1 MLLISSIIVFL
12 WTGFSAAISEHVLN
26 HGVEVEAPFL
36 SRTGKKGWI
45 QVAALGL
52 AVGLS
57 CFLAPKGGWS
67 VLSLVLIIAA
77 LVHIAGWFFKYA
89 DEWKE
94 WFLFTLMSIPAIIVL
109 ASAGAGVAE
118 IVKSAFWV
126 SFFKTLPGILSTAFG
141 WFLLIALFF
150 AKHESADSVNKRK
163 VYGVLR
169 WIALGLAIL
178 SLLAQIIWGGINWKA
193 IDWNW
198 GKKTNTEAT
207 TVVEEQPV
215 KTSNWWYFYNISMIA
230 DEDAKND
237 YNFGPNPLEE
247 LATAR
252 VASGVLTLKDIAGK
266 TEDELIALVSVE
278 EIEKDFR
285 TRLSYDPALG
295 AGDMAWLDA
304 NVKTRYLG
312 EFYDECKGEWA
323 STINSAKVRWM
334 NNKTA
339 YAQTLAAFFTFLDSA
354 EKVEV
359 VKVKSGLDD
368 QMYMNP
374 YTTDHVPDVIVMETL
389 DHDGYFLKYTFNIK
403 GELKTVSY
411 RIDCGYQ
418 PTNVSK
424 VMNIPAQTNP
434 NKPTPTPTDPGKPSG
449 GNPDPGKPSGGDP
462 DPGKPSGGDPGKPG
476 GGDPGKPGGGDPPSD
491 PPDDPDD
498 PYDPPYNKNPNQGT
512 PVGGNDNPGPGGST
526 NNGAVYSSE
535 ENPNNSVFDTYE
547 EYQQE
552 MQELKEVNEGQ
563 KTGGDPNI
571 PSYTP
576 PGTNNG
582 GGTNVDSNA
591 ESGTGNGGIDAGTP
605 THNTNVDSNVGGST
619 STSDDPVG
627 TEWGG
632 PPD

>member
-1 MLLISSIIVFL
+1 MVWSIIVCL
-12 WTGFSAAISEHVLN
+12 WIVFWAADIEHTLN
-26 HGVEVEAPFL
+26 HGVEDEAPFL
-36 SRTGKKGWI
+36 SRVGEKGWI
-45 QVAALGL
+45 QAISLGVGVGL
-52 AVGLS
+52 ANY
-57 CFLAPKGGWS
+57 LAPLGGVWS
-67 VLSLVLIIAA
+67 ILGLVLIIAA
-77 LVHIAGWFFKYA
+77 MVYIAVWFFK
-89 DEWKE
+89 DVDRGKE
-94 WFLFTLMSIPAIIVL
+94 WFLFFLMTFPMHFVL
-109 ASAGAGVAE
+109 ASAGAAVAGM
-118 IVKSAFWV
+118 VKSTFWHSV
-126 SFFKTLPGILSTAFG
+126 LGVLPGVLSTAFG
-141 WFLLIALFF
+141 GFMLTVLFF
-150 AKHESADSVNKRK
+150 RFYENTEKAVWK
-163 VYGVLR
+163 VLR
-169 WIALGLAIL
+169 WVALGLTVFAM
-178 SLLAQIIWGGINWKA
+178 LAQIIWGGINWGA
-193 IDWNW
+193 IDWSW
-198 GKKTNTEAT
+198 AKKTTEPEQT
-207 TVVEEQPV
+207 DSIVTEELVE
-215 KTSNWWYFYNISMIA
+215 TGNWWYFYNTAMIG
-230 DEDAKND
+230 DSDTKND
-237 YNFGPNPLEE
+237 YNFGANPLDE
-247 LATAR
+247 LALAR
-252 VASGVLTLKDIAGK
+252 VKNGVLTLKDISGK

-285 TRLSYDPALG
+285 TRLGYDPALG

-304 NVKTRYLG
+304 NTGTRYLG

-334 NNKTA
+334 KDQA
-339 YAQTLAAFFTFLDSA
+339 SYYRTLAAFFTFLDSA

-374 YTTDHVPDVIVMETL
+374 FTTDHVPDVIVMETL
-389 DHDGYFLKYTFNIK
+389 DHDGYFLRYTFNIK
-403 GELKTVSY
+403 GEKITVAY

-434 NKPTPTPTDPGKPSG
+434 NKPTPTPAPT
-449 GNPDPGKPSGGDP
+449 DPGKPSGGDP

-476 GGDPGKPGGGDPPSD
+476 GGDPPSD
-491 PPDDPDD
+491 PGGDD

-526 NNGAVYSSE
+526 NNGVGALYSSE
-535 ENPNNSVFDTYE
+535 ELPSNSAFDTYE

-552 MQELKEVNEGQ
+552 MQELQEVNANQ
-563 KTGGDPNI
+563 AVGGDPNT

>member
-1 MLLISSIIVFL
+1 MLLWSIIILIWVGLF
-12 WTGFSAAISEHVLN
+12 AAINEHVLN
-26 HGVEVEAPFL
+26 YGVKDQTPFL
-36 SRTGKKGWI
+36 SRVGEKGWYQAI
-45 QVAALGL
+45 ALGL
-52 AVGLS
+52 AVGLANY
-57 CFLAPKGGWS
+57 LASKGGWS
-67 VLSLVLIIAA
+67 ILSLVLVVAA
-77 LVHIAGWFFKYA
+77 LVYIAWWFFKTVS
-89 DEWKE
+89 EWKE
-94 WFLFTLMSIPAIIVL
+94 WILFVLMSIPVTIVL
-109 ASAGAGVAE
+109 AAACAGVAE
-118 IVKSAFWV
+118 MIKSTFWV
-126 SFFKTLPGILSTAFG
+126 SVFMTLPAILSTAFG
-141 WFLLIALFF
+141 GFLLTRLMFVGYELTEKLFYKIA
-150 AKHESADSVNKRK
+150 
-163 VYGVLR
+163 R
-169 WIALGLAIL
+169 WVAWALTVVIL
-178 SLLAQIIWGGINWKA
+178 IAQIIWGGINWGA
-193 IDWNW
+193 IDWSW
-198 GKKTNTEAT
+198 AKKTTEPEQT
-207 TVVEEQPV
+207 DSIVTEEPVE
-215 KTSNWWYFYNISMIA
+215 TGNWWYFYNTAMIG
-230 DEDAKND
+230 DSDTKND
-237 YNFGPNPLEE
+237 YNFGANPLDE
-247 LATAR
+247 LALAR
-252 VASGVLTLKDIAGK
+252 VKNGVLTLKDISGK

-285 TRLSYDPALG
+285 TRLGYDPALG

-304 NVKTRYLG
+304 NTGTRYLG

-334 NNKTA
+334 KDQA
-339 YAQTLAAFFTFLDSA
+339 SYYRTLAAFFTFLDSA

-374 YTTDHVPDVIVMETL
+374 YTTDHIPDVIVMETL
-389 DHDGYFLKYTFNIK
+389 DHDGYFLRYTFNIK
-403 GELKTVSY
+403 GEKITVAY

-434 NKPTPTPTDPGKPSG
+434 NKPTPTPAPTDPGKPSG

-476 GGDPGKPGGGDPPSD
+476 GGDPPSD
-491 PPDDPDD
+491 PGGDG

-512 PVGGNDNPGPGGST
+512 PVGGNDNPGPGPST
-526 NNGAVYSSE
+526 NNGVGAMYSSE
-535 ENPNNSVFDTYE
+535 ENSNNSAFDTYE

-552 MQELKEVNEGQ
+552 MQELQEVNANQ
-563 KTGGDPNI
+563 AVGGDPNT